1 MLATDYYGFS
11 SQYGWFATDPCILCH
26 VGQVLLQVSF
36 TIQRNPRNVVI
47 ADECF
52 QISKIPIDQLTQ
64 VKATGRDKAIYSK
77 HDLVGLRKTLVYYKG
92 RAPNGLEQDWIM
104 HEYRLKA
111 DKNATS
117 KQKVLLSKRPVRKL
131 SMTEYVMAVITHKSE
146 YKQNVS
152 LTILVKLTSYTAHG
166 EARPTT
172 NKGGKLALLVVALFL
187 GLVRSVS
194 YCCRLEKGRLAASLS
209 RRA

>member
-1 MLATDYYGFS
+1 MLATDYCGFS
-11 SQYGWFATDPCILCH
+11 SQYGWFATDPYILRH

-36 TIQRNPRNVVI
+36 TVQRNPRNVVI

-64 VKATGRDKAIYSK
+64 VKATRRDKAIYSK

-104 HEYRLKA
+104 HEYRLEA

-117 KQKVLLSKRPVRKL
+117 KQIPICTDKAKSTRKTVKTRQTRTQERKSTQKAGRKL
-131 SMTEYVMAVITHKSE
+131 SKS
-146 YKQNVS
+146 KSQLPVN
-152 LTILVKLTSYTAHG
+152 
-166 EARPTT
+166 
-172 NKGGKLALLVVALFL
+172 
-187 GLVRSVS
+187 
-194 YCCRLEKGRLAASLS
+194 
-209 RRA
+209 